1 MENRI
6 AKKMYLYYNELLSE
20 SDCKDLA
27 EDITKATKE
36 EKYNKLINE
45 WLNDGEN
52 YTDISIKGFSL
63 VEVAKKLDDVHPN
76 IPIAVLLGYLAE
88 TNSIEFQVLLSIAS
102 NKCIAD
108 YKLIEN
114 GLACEKAILNDGNW
128 FLFSNN
134 TTSDDLIECQMWQVL
149 ILNPLLAPQL
159 SYEHNNNTAICL
171 QDDGSYLIV
180 PNADSL

>member
-1 MENRI
+1 MEDEI

-20 SDCKDLA
+20 KDCKDLA
-27 EDITKATKE
+27 EDIIEATKE

-45 WLNDGEN
+45 WLNDEEN
-52 YTDISIKGFSL
+52 YSDISIKGFSL
-63 VEVAKKLDDVHPN
+63 LEVARKLDNVHPN

-88 TNSIEFQVLLSIAS
+88 TNSIEFQVILSIAS
-102 NKCIAD
+102 NICIAD

-114 GLACEKAILNDGNW
+114 GLTCEKAVLNDGNW

-134 TTSDDLIECQMWQVL
+134 TTSDSLIECQMWQVL

-159 SYEHNNNTAICL
+159 SYKHNNNTAILL

-180 PNADSL
+180 PNADSF